1 MNTKTTSHIK
11 NILFPCFLLSGVA
24 GIFTG
29 IVIFLFKAVSTYVI
43 SFSGD
48 VYAFVRENPA
58 YLPVLIGGALLI
70 GLAAALLLHIEPNSK
85 GGGIPTAVCIVR
97 GLFEFRWLR
106 SILMIFPS
114 AMLTYLCGVPLGN
127 EGPSVQMGTAAG
139 RGAVSLFGG
148 RFKAWDRYI
157 MTGGACAGF
166 AAATGA
172 PLSGIF
178 FAFEEAH
185 RRFSP
190 LLFMTSAMSVVFGM
204 LTISILGSFTG
215 FGVSMFDFVF
225 SETLPLGSMWMAAVV
240 GAVCGIAALFFTKAY
255 RFIGQIITKK
265 LTSIPLAVKI
275 MAIFG
280 IVAVVGFFSNES
292 IGSGHH
298 LTEELVHGH
307 GIWYSLILFFCIRA
321 LLLIVANNAGVTGG
335 LFLPTLAFG
344 AILGALCADILVK
357 TGVLLP
363 EYYGV
368 MVTVGMAA
376 FMSASARTPI
386 MAITFGAEALCGFAN
401 ILPLIIGATVAFVV
415 IEASGEVAFSDT
427 VMEKK
432 VKNERAGREA
442 EIIDAYFTV
451 KEGSF
456 AEGHEIRDILWP
468 PSCVIKSV
476 RKNGTDLIH
485 THGLAK
491 DDILHIHY
499 QTYDSEYTRLRLSEL
514 LGEQDADTRE
524 KKQPGGE
531 AHSVPEI

>member
-1 MNTKTTSHIK
+1 MKTKTKSHIK
-11 NILFPCFLLSGVA
+11 NILFPCFLLSGAA

-29 IVIFLFKAVSTYVI
+29 IVIFLFKTISTYVI

-48 VYAFVRENPA
+48 VYDFVRENPV
-58 YLPVLIGGALLI
+58 YLPVLIIGAALVGLL
-70 GLAAALLLHIEPNSK
+70 ATLLLHIEPNSK

-106 SILMIFPS
+106 SILMIFSS

-139 RGAVSLFGG
+139 RGALSLFGKK
-148 RFKAWDRYI
+148 FKPWDRYI

-190 LLFMTSAMSVVFGM
+190 LLFMTSATSVIFGM
-204 LTISILGSFTG
+204 LTVSALDSFTG
-215 FGVSMFDFVF
+215 FGVSMFDFTF
-225 SETLPLGSMWMAAVV
+225 SEVLPLRSMWLAVIV
-240 GAVCGIAALFFTKAY
+240 GVVCGIAALLFTKAY
-255 RFIGQIITKK
+255 NCIGYVISKK
-265 LTSIPLAVKI
+265 LKGIPSAVKI
-275 MAIFG
+275 MVIFALVSV
-280 IVAVVGFFSNES
+280 IGFFSSEC

-298 LTEELVHGH
+298 LVDELVHGH
-307 GIWYSLILFFCIRA
+307 GVWYTLILFFCVRA
-321 LLLIVANNAGVTGG
+321 LLMMLANNAGVTGG

-344 AILGALCADILVK
+344 AILGALCADIMVK
-357 TGVLLP
+357 CGVLLP
-363 EYYGV
+363 EYYGIV
-368 MVTVGMAA
+368 VTVGMAA

-401 ILPLIIGATVAFVV
+401 VLPLIIGATVAFVV

-432 VKNERAGREA
+432 VKLERSGREA
-442 EIIDAYFTV
+442 EIVDAYFTV

-468 PSCVIKSV
+468 ASCVVLSV
-476 RKNGTDLIH
+476 RKNGADH
-485 THGLAK
+485 VHSHGLAK
-491 DDILHIHY
+491 NDVLHIHY
-499 QTYDSEYTRLRLSEL
+499 QTYDPEYTIRKLSEL

-524 KKQPGGE
+524 KKQPGT
-531 AHSVPEI
+531 AVHSVPET

>member
-1 MNTKTTSHIK
+1 MDTKASSHIK
-11 NILFPCFLLSGVA
+11 NILIPCFLLSGVA

-29 IVIFLFKAVSTYVI
+29 IVIVLFKAISTYVI
-43 SFSGD
+43 TFSGD
-48 VYAFVRENPA
+48 VYAFVRENPVYFPILLA
-58 YLPVLIGGALLI
+58 GAVLV
-70 GLAAALLLHIEPNSK
+70 GLAASLLLHIEPNSR

-139 RGAVSLFGG
+139 RGAVSLFGDK
-148 RFKAWDRYI
+148 FKSWDRYI

-172 PLSGIF
+172 PLSAIF

-190 LLFMTSAMSVVFGM
+190 LLFMTSTMTVVFGM
-204 LTISILGSFTG
+204 LTVSIIDSFTG
-215 FGVSMFDFVF
+215 LGISMFDFSF
-225 SETLPLGSMWMAAVV
+225 DASLPLGSIWTAAVV
-240 GAVCGIAALFFTKAY
+240 GIVCGIMALLFTKAY
-255 RFIGQIITKK
+255 SFIGRFISEK
-265 LTSIPLAVKI
+265 LARIPLTVKL
-275 MAIFG
+275 MVIFG
-280 IVAVVGFFSNES
+280 VVAVVGFFSSEC

-298 LTEELVHGH
+298 LTDELVHGQ
-307 GIWYSLILFFCIRA
+307 GVWYSLILFFCVRA
-321 LLLIVANNAGVTGG
+321 LLLIVANNTGVTGG

-357 TGVLLP
+357 CGVLLP
-363 EYYGV
+363 EYYGI
-368 MVTVGMAA
+368 MVTVGMAS

-386 MAITFGAEALCGFAN
+386 MAITFGAEALCGFSN
-401 ILPLIIGATVAFVV
+401 ILPLIIGAAVSFIV
-415 IEASGEVAFSDT
+415 IEAAGVVAFSDN

-432 VKNERAGREA
+432 VKSERSGRQA
-442 EIIDAYFTV
+442 EIVDAYFTV

-456 AEGHEIRDILWP
+456 AEGHEIKDILWP
-468 PSCVIKSV
+468 PSCVVLSV
-476 RKNGTDLIH
+476 RKNGKDHVH

-499 QTYDSEYTRLRLSEL
+499 QTYDPEYTLRKLSEL
-514 LGEQDADTRE
+514 LGRQDTDTRE
-524 KKQPGGE
+524 KKQLGGE